1 MIALFNWAFYKGRF
15 WRRYITT
22 TALAVPTKDFLF
34 DGGTEIASHVTV
46 DAGTTILVRSSEG
59 SSEGLIRVPS
69 CNSKHSLSQKGLL
82 SLIGAGTLV
91 PWTQRHRTAPRLEA
105 ASKRFPCIPSEQADL
120 NSLYAEASSVGILS
134 CNPDLYG
141 TGTCAGDPEESL
153 VEDYLFDPEEPAF
166 SDSAFTQHRHR
177 LATDF
182 LEAVASAEAQE
193 HECLC
198 VDVPR
203 DRVLGFVDRTAKE
216 VHLVP
221 LTTWAAYK
229 HWCLHMEGKLDP
241 RWENWSQR
249 YHDSKYKPVE
259 VAFSESTPARA
270 EA

>member
-1 MIALFNWAFYKGRF
+1 MIALFNWSFYKGQF
-15 WRRYITT
+15 WRRYATT
-22 TALAVPTKDFLF
+22 TALAVPAKDYLF
-34 DGGTEIASHVTV
+34 DGGTEVASHVTV
-46 DAGTTILVRSSEG
+46 DAGTTILVRLSD
-59 SSEGLIRVPS
+59 GLLCVPS
-69 CNSKHSLSQKGLL
+69 GDSNHSLSQKGLL

-91 PWTQRHRTAPRLEA
+91 PWTQRHRAVPRLEA
-105 ASKRFPCIPSEQADL
+105 APKRFPCTPSEQTDL
-120 NSLYAEASSVGILS
+120 NSLYADAPSISILS

-153 VEDYLFDPEEPAF
+153 VEDYLFDPEDPAF
-166 SDSAFTQHRHR
+166 SDSTFTQHHHR

-203 DRVLGFVDRTAKE
+203 DRLLGFVDRTAKE

-221 LTTWAAYK
+221 MTTWIAYK

-241 RWENWSQR
+241 RWENWGQKYR
-249 YHDSKYKPVE
+249 DSKYNSVE
-259 VAFSESTPARA
+259 VSFSEPTPARA